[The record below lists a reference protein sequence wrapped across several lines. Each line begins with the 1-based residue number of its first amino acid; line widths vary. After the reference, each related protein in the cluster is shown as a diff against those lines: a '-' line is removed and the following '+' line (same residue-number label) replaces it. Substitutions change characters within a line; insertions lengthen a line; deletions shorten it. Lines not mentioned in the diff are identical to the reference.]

1 VFVDHILIIT
11 IKSLQQVL
19 RILPEK
25 VQLAIGKF
33 LGRLTFI
40 LLRNRKK
47 VALSNIKRVF
57 IDFSDEKIRAIA
69 KSNFEKLGIN
79 VIEFLLM
86 PFIKDR
92 EIPERFTVEGKEFFE
107 EALLKGKGAIALGFH
122 FGNWEVTGI
131 VSKLLG
137 HNIVALA
144 RPLKKQVL
152 LNNFLNNL
160 RGSTGLTII
169 VNENTGKEVMKLL
182 KENKIVAILGD
193 QREKSSRGVF
203 VELFGTKVPTSK
215 GTTMIAMK
223 TGAPVIPV
231 YAIRKGFLR
240 YTFVCGNPFKMERTG
255 NIGELIE
262 KNTRK
267 INAFL
272 ETIIKQYPD
281 EWFWVHKR
289 WRKSRRNRNQQST
302 ETKK

>member
-1 VFVDHILIIT
+1 
-11 IKSLQQVL
+11 
-19 RILPEK
+19 LPERA
-25 VQLAIGKF
+25 QLSAGKF
-33 LGRLTFI
+33 IGRLAFI
-40 LLRNRKK
+40 FLRNRKK
-47 VALSNIKRVF
+47 VAISNIKRVF
-57 IDFSDEKIRAIA
+57 VDLSDEEIKAIA
-69 KSNFEKLGIN
+69 KSNFEKLGTN
-79 VIEFLLM
+79 AIEFLLM
-86 PFIKDR
+86 PFIEGGQIRK
-92 EIPERFTVEGKEFFE
+92 RFAVEGREFFE

-131 VSKLLG
+131 ISKLLG
-137 HNIVALA
+137 HSIVALA

-152 LNNFLNNL
+152 LNNFLNHL
-160 RGSTGLTII
+160 RESTGLSII

-182 KENKIVAILGD
+182 RDNKIVAILGD

-215 GTTMIAMK
+215 GTSMIAMK
-223 TGAPVIPV
+223 TGAQVIPV
-231 YAIRKGFLR
+231 YAVRKGFLR
-240 YTFVCGNPFKMERTG
+240 YTFVCGNPLKMERRG

-289 WRKSRRNRNQQST
+289 WRKSRRDRNQQSI
-302 ETKK
+302 EMKK

>member
-1 VFVDHILIIT
+1 
-11 IKSLQQVL
+11 
-19 RILPEK
+19 

-57 IDFSDEKIRAIA
+57 IDFSDEKIRTIA
-69 KSNFEKLGIN
+69 RSNFEKLGIN

-160 RGSTGLTII
+160 RRSTGLTII

-203 VELFGTKVPTSK
+203 VEFFGTKVPTSK

-240 YTFVCGNPFKMERTG
+240 YTFVCGNPLKMERTG

>member
-1 VFVDHILIIT
+1 MLHV
-11 IKSLQQVL
+11 
-19 RILPEK
+19 LPEK
-25 VQLAIGKF
+25 AQLATGKF
-33 LGRLTFI
+33 IGRVVFI

-57 IDFSDEKIRAIA
+57 TDFSDEKIKATA
-69 KSNFEKLGIN
+69 KSNFEKLGTN

-86 PFIKDR
+86 PFIEDGQIRK
-92 EIPERFTVEGKEFFE
+92 RFTVEGKEFFE

-131 VSKLLG
+131 VSKLLR

-144 RPLKKQVL
+144 RPLKKRAL
-152 LNNFLNNL
+152 LNNFLNHL
-160 RGSTGLTII
+160 RESTGLTII
-169 VNENTGKEVMKLL
+169 VNENTGRMVMRLL
-182 KENKIVAILGD
+182 QENKLVAILGD
-193 QREKSSRGVF
+193 QREKRSRGVF

-215 GTTMIAMK
+215 GTAMIAMK

-231 YAIRKGFLR
+231 YAVRKGFLR
-240 YTFVCGNPFKMERTG
+240 YTIVCANPIEMERTG
-255 NIGELIE
+255 NIGELVE

-281 EWFWVHKR
+281 EWFWVHRR
-289 WRKSRRNRNQQST
+289 WGRRSKENNQ
-302 ETKK
+302 

>member
-1 VFVDHILIIT
+1 M
-11 IKSLQQVL
+11 L
-19 RILPEK
+19 RVLPEK
-25 VQLAIGKF
+25 AQLATGKF
-33 LGRLTFI
+33 IGRLIFI

-57 IDFSDEKIRAIA
+57 IDFSDEKIKATA

-107 EALLKGKGAIALGFH
+107 EALRKGKGAIALGFH

-131 VSKLLG
+131 ISKLLG

-160 RGSTGLTII
+160 RESTGLTII
-169 VNENTGKEVMKLL
+169 VNENTGKEVMRLL

-215 GTTMIAMK
+215 GTAMIAMK

-231 YAIRKGFLR
+231 YAVRKGFLR
-240 YTFVCGNPFKMERTG
+240 YTFVCGNPIEMERTG

-281 EWFWVHKR
+281 EWFWVHRR
-289 WRKSRRNRNQQST
+289 WGKSRKNNNQ
-302 ETKK
+302 

>member
-1 VFVDHILIIT
+1 VFVDHILIFS
-11 IKSLQQVL
+11 IKSLQQAL
-19 RILPEK
+19 RVLPEK
-25 VQLAIGKF
+25 AQLSTGKF
-33 LGRLTFI
+33 LGRLTSIF
-40 LLRNRKK
+40 LRNRKN

-57 IDFSDEKIRAIA
+57 IDFSDEKIKATA

-79 VIEFLLM
+79 AIEFLLM

-107 EALLKGKGAIALGFH
+107 EALRKGKGAIALGFH

-131 VSKLLG
+131 ISKLLG

-160 RGSTGLTII
+160 RRSTGLSII

-182 KENKIVAILGD
+182 KENRIVAILGD

-215 GTTMIAMK
+215 GVAAISMK
-223 TGAPVIPV
+223 TGTVVIPV
-231 YAIRKGFLR
+231 YAVRKGFLR
-240 YTFVCGNPFKMERTG
+240 YTFVCNNPIEMERTG

-281 EWFWVHKR
+281 EWFWVHRRWKKR
-289 WRKSRRNRNQQST
+289 RRSNDQ
-302 ETKK
+302 

>member
-1 VFVDHILIIT
+1 M
-11 IKSLQQVL
+11 
-19 RILPEK
+19 
-25 VQLAIGKF
+25 GKF

-57 IDFSDEKIRAIA
+57 IDFSDEKIRATA

-182 KENKIVAILGD
+182 RENKIVAILGD

-203 VELFGTKVPTSK
+203 VEFFGTKVPTSK

-240 YTFVCGNPFKMERTG
+240 YTFVCGNPLKMERTG

-302 ETKK
+302 GTKK